1 VVLAGGAV
9 GSPAILL
16 RSGAPDPYGLTGTRT
31 FLHPTVVAAAL
42 MPQRIAGYSGAPQS
56 IYTDHFLT
64 RNPIDGPL
72 GFKLEAPPMHPVLF
86 STTLQGFGAFHA
98 ELMAEFAQTQALI
111 ALLRDGFNPQSRG
124 GRVKLRGDGS
134 PVLDYPLND
143 VVWEGARRA
152 YLAMAEIQF
161 AAGARRV
168 FVVHERCAGYR
179 SWQEAREGI
188 AALALEPQKARVVS
202 AHVMGGCAMS
212 EDPARGVVNGRGRH
226 HAIAN
231 LSVFD
236 GSVFPTSIGAN
247 PQLSIYGMVARN
259 ASRLAEELT
268 GRPAP
273 VLA

>member
-1 VVLAGGAV
+1 
-9 GSPAILL
+9 
-16 RSGAPDPYGLTGTRT
+16 
-31 FLHPTVVAAAL
+31 VVAAAL

-64 RNPIDGPL
+64 RDPIDGPL

-124 GRVKLRGDGS
+124 GRVRLRGDGS